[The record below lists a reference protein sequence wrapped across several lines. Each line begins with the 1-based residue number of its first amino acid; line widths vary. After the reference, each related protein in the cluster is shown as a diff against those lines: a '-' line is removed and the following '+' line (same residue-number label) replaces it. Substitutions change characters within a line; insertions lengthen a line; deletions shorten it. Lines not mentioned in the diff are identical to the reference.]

1 MLMTLS
7 VESLIM
13 AAIGPRRF
21 LVQASA
27 TAAVLLVGCASSRLD
42 AQWSDPQLAPGSLR
56 GARVMVACEA
66 YDLVI
71 KRICQD
77 QMAAEVKARGGTP
90 VVAPD
95 TTNEA
100 PGRPLG
106 AEQYLPAA
114 RNAGAKA
121 VLTQY
126 VTQADVSV
134 SPPSSISFGI
144 GGFGF
149 GGGGGAVSTGVGVST
164 PVGGGRTNVG
174 YAVNS
179 NFTETSSGRLL
190 LTAKASSPPSADVNA
205 QLSELTKI
213 VFGAADVAKLF

>member
-1 MLMTLS
+1 M
-7 VESLIM
+7 
-13 AAIGPRRF
+13 P
-21 LVQASA
+21 ASA
-27 TAAVLLVGCASSRLD
+27 AVAVLLAGCASTRLD

-71 KRICQD
+71 RRICQD
-77 QMAAEVKARGGTP
+77 QMAAEVTARGGTP
-90 VVAPD
+90 VAAPN

-121 VLTQY
+121 VMTHY

-134 SPPSSISFGI
+134 SPPSSVSFGI

-149 GGGGGAVSTGVGVST
+149 GGGGGAVSTGVGVYRAGWWWPHQCRLCRQQQRHRNEQWSAVVDGQGQRAA
-164 PVGGGRTNVG
+164 VGGREQPAQRAHEGGVRRRRQRQ
-174 YAVNS
+174 AV
-179 NFTETSSGRLL
+179 LIP
-190 LTAKASSPPSADVNA
+190 TA
-205 QLSELTKI
+205 
-213 VFGAADVAKLF
+213 

>member
-1 MLMTLS
+1 
-7 VESLIM
+7 M
-13 AAIGPRRF
+13 AAIRHPLWF
-21 LVQASA
+21 VQA
-27 TAAVLLVGCASSRLD
+27 AAVAAALLAGCASTRLD
-42 AQWSDPQLAPGSLR
+42 AQWSDPQVAPGSLR

-77 QMAAEVKARGGTP
+77 QMAAQVTARGGTA
-90 VVAPD
+90 VAAPD
-95 TTNEA
+95 TTNQA

-114 RNAGAKA
+114 RSAGAKA
-121 VLTQY
+121 VLTNY

-134 SPPSSISFGI
+134 SGPASVSFGI

-149 GGGGGAVSTGVGVST
+149 GGGGGGVSTGVGVSA

-174 YAVNS
+174 YALSSSV
-179 NFTETSSGRLL
+179 TEASSGRLL
-190 LTAKASSPPSADVNA
+190 LSAKASAPPSSDVTA
-205 QLSELTKI
+205 QLSELTKS
-213 VFGAADVAKLF
+213 VFGAVDGAKLF

>member
-1 MLMTLS
+1 
-7 VESLIM
+7 M
-13 AAIGPRRF
+13 AAICPPRL
-21 LVQASA
+21 LVQASVA
-27 TAAVLLVGCASSRLD
+27 AAVLLAGCASTRLD

-77 QMAAEVKARGGTP
+77 QMSAEVTARGGTP
-90 VVAPD
+90 VAAPN

-121 VLTQY
+121 VLTHY

-134 SPPSSISFGI
+134 SSPSSISFGI

-149 GGGGGAVSTGVGVST
+149 GGGGGGVSTGVGVSA
-164 PVGGGRTNVG
+164 PVGGGRTTVG
-174 YAVNS
+174 YAISS
-179 NFTETSSGRLL
+179 NVTETSSGRLL
-190 LTAKASSPPSADVNA
+190 VTAKASSPPSADVNT
-205 QLSELTKI
+205 QLGELTKV
-213 VFGAADVAKLF
+213 VFGAVDSAKLF

>member
-1 MLMTLS
+1 
-7 VESLIM
+7 M
-13 AAIGPRRF
+13 AAMHPSRL
-21 LVQASA
+21 LVQSSA
-27 TAAVLLVGCASSRLD
+27 VLAVLLAGCASTRLD
-42 AQWSDPQLAPGSLR
+42 AQWSDPQAAPGSLR

-77 QMAAEVKARGGTP
+77 QMAAAVTARGGTP

-95 TTNEA
+95 TTNQA

-114 RNAGAKA
+114 RGAGAKA
-121 VLTQY
+121 VLTHY

-134 SPPSSISFGI
+134 SGPSSVSFGI

-149 GGGGGAVSTGVGVST
+149 GGGGGGVSTGVGVTT
-164 PVGGGRTNVG
+164 PVGGGHTNVG
-174 YAVNS
+174 YALNS
-179 NFTETSSGRLL
+179 NVTETSSGRLL
-190 LTAKASSPPSADVNA
+190 LTAKASAPPSSDATA
-205 QLSELTKI
+205 QLSELTRV
-213 VFGAADVAKLF
+213 VFGAVDGAKLF

>member
-1 MLMTLS
+1 
-7 VESLIM
+7 M
-13 AAIGPRRF
+13 AAFHNPRF
-21 LVQASA
+21 FAP
-27 TAAVLLVGCASSRLD
+27 TAAAVAVLLAGCASTRLD
-42 AQWSDPQLAPGSLR
+42 AQWTDPQLTPGMLR

-77 QMAAEVKARGGTP
+77 QMAADITARGGTP
-90 VVAPD
+90 VIAPN

-121 VLTQY
+121 VLAHY

-134 SPPSSISFGI
+134 APPSSVSIGI

-149 GGGGGAVSTGVGVST
+149 GGGGGGVSTGVGVT
-164 PVGGGRTNVG
+164 APVGGGRTSVG
-174 YAVNS
+174 YAMSS
-179 NFTETSSGRLL
+179 NMTETSNGRLL
-190 LTAKASSPPSADVNA
+190 LTAKASAPPSGDVNA
-205 QLSELTKI
+205 QLYELTKV
-213 VFGAADVAKLF
+213 VFVAVDNAKLF

>member
-1 MLMTLS
+1 
-7 VESLIM
+7 M
-13 AAIGPRRF
+13 AAIHAPRL

-27 TAAVLLVGCASSRLD
+27 AVAVLLAGCASTRLD
-42 AQWSDPQLAPGSLR
+42 AQWADPQLVPGSLR

-71 KRICQD
+71 KQICQD
-77 QMAAEVKARGGTP
+77 QLIAAVKARGGTP
-90 VVAPD
+90 VVAPN

-106 AEQYLPAA
+106 AEQYMPAA

-121 VLTQY
+121 MMTHY

-134 SPPSSISFGI
+134 SAPSSISFGI

-149 GGGGGAVSTGVGVST
+149 GGGGGGISTGVGVSA
-164 PVGGGRTNVG
+164 PVGGGRTSVG
-174 YAVNS
+174 YAISS
-179 NFTETSSGRLL
+179 NVTETSNGRLL
-190 LTAKASSPPSADVNA
+190 LTAKASSPPSGDVNA
-205 QLSELTKI
+205 QLSELTKL
-213 VFGAADVAKLF
+213 VFGAVDNAKLF

>member
-1 MLMTLS
+1 
-7 VESLIM
+7 M
-13 AAIGPRRF
+13 AAICPPRL
-21 LVQASA
+21 LVQASV
-27 TAAVLLVGCASSRLD
+27 AAAALLAGCASTRLD

-77 QMAAEVKARGGTP
+77 QMSVEVTARGGTP
-90 VVAPD
+90 VAAPN

-121 VLTQY
+121 VLTHY

-134 SPPSSISFGI
+134 SSPSSISFGI

-149 GGGGGAVSTGVGVST
+149 GGGGGGVSTGVGVSA
-164 PVGGGRTNVG
+164 PVGGGRTTVG
-174 YAVNS
+174 YAISS
-179 NFTETSSGRLL
+179 NVTETSSGRLL
-190 LTAKASSPPSADVNA
+190 VTAKASSPPSADVNT
-205 QLSELTKI
+205 QLGELTKV
-213 VFGAADVAKLF
+213 VFGAVDSAKLF